1 MKRRDLLGLM
11 ACAPAA
17 GMLTSPATAASGPPT
32 ALDAAGQMKALPM
45 DAGSEGFAWQRVA
58 EGLQLRVGALT
69 KSLLFYGPGL
79 VRVTAHLGEA
89 YSSQPSLVVL
99 ARPGPAAVDVRDSAD
114 TLTRPGP

>member
-1 MKRRDLLGLM
+1 MKRRDLIGLM

-17 GMLTSPATAASGPPT
+17 GMLASPATAASGPPT

-58 EGLQLRVGALT
+58 EGVQLRVGGLT

-79 VRVTAHLGEA
+79 VRVTAHLGA
-89 YSSQPSLVVL
+89 SHTSQPSLVVL
-99 ARPGPAAVDVRDSAD
+99 ARPTPVAVDVRDSAD
-114 TLTRPGP
+114 TLTITGT